1 MIYLMRH
8 GQDNEDYIG
17 GWSEL
22 SLIEEGIVEVNE
34 SAKWIKDNLNIKF
47 IMCSDIKRAV
57 ETAEIVS
64 GILDVSYVETSE
76 LREQSKG
83 LLNGV
88 LKTIADNEYGYLLS
102 NVEVDT
108 VYPEGESLRDLY
120 NKMKIYINKIKGMED
135 DTLLITHRGVINMIY
150 YILNNKELDMD
161 KKQFGVVTAS
171 VHEFDKENNTIKRI
185 R

>member
-47 IMCSDIKRAV
+47 IMCSDIKRAI

-64 GILDVSYVETSE
+64 SILDVSYVVCV
-76 LREQSKG
+76 QK
-83 LLNGV
+83 
-88 LKTIADNEYGYLLS
+88 
-102 NVEVDT
+102 
-108 VYPEGESLRDLY
+108 
-120 NKMKIYINKIKGMED
+120 
-135 DTLLITHRGVINMIY
+135 
-150 YILNNKELDMD
+150 
-161 KKQFGVVTAS
+161 
-171 VHEFDKENNTIKRI
+171 
-185 R
+185 